1 MIKLQ
6 RLRWLRIYK
15 DSFYKIYMV
24 YIQLDFIYIL
34 QNDRAMEE
42 K

>member
-1 MIKLQ
+1 
-6 RLRWLRIYK
+6 
-15 DSFYKIYMV
+15 MV

-34 QNDRAMEE
+34 QNDRQMEE

>member
-1 MIKLQ
+1 
-6 RLRWLRIYK
+6 
-15 DSFYKIYMV
+15 MV

>member
-1 MIKLQ
+1 
-6 RLRWLRIYK
+6 
-15 DSFYKIYMV
+15 MV

-34 QNDRAMEE
+34 QNDRTLEE